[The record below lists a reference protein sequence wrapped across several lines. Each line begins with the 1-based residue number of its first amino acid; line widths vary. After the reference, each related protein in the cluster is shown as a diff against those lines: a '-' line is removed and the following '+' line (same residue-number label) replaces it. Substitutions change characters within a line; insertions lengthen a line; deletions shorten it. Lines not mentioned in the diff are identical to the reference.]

1 MLIAPFIAE
10 GIQNFDLTEENMFNL
25 GLLLK
30 ALFADDDM
38 QDELD
43 PNGLDEDQQVESLMA
58 YFLYP
63 IRDVLEYAGFIGK
76 NNAKLAA
83 R

>member
-1 MLIAPFIAE
+1 
-10 GIQNFDLTEENMFNL
+10 MFNL

-30 ALFADDDM
+30 GLYAEDEM

-43 PNGLDEDQQVESLMA
+43 PNGVDDEHPAETLMV